1 MWQAARPSRP
11 ESKGKGVAYFSL
23 LIAIL
28 IICTTIVTSLVP
40 LETIMNARRL
50 GSWYFRLALTVKS
63 LYLAEPAET
72 ELNGFLVTKSSRTV
86 SSNCAE
92 IEIINYHISEG
103 DRHFDFELIGE
114 ITDIL

>member
-1 MWQAARPSRP
+1 
-11 ESKGKGVAYFSL
+11 
-23 LIAIL
+23 
-28 IICTTIVTSLVP
+28 
-40 LETIMNARRL
+40 
-50 GSWYFRLALTVKS
+50 